1 MQIWGLRHTALSIVL
16 CLGVVGCSHKNK
28 KVVMDETGSGYGA
41 VTQGAGE
48 GSEFAGSEDNMAVG
62 DLLAQRKIY
71 FAYDRSD
78 ISERDY
84 AMIQAHAENLR
95 RNPDIHVRIEGHADE
110 HGSREYNI
118 ALGERR
124 ARTVANALVSQGV
137 AAHQI
142 ATVSFGKE
150 KPEAMGHTE
159 EANRLNRRAVIVY
172 EGR

>member
-1 MQIWGLRHTALSIVL
+1 MEIRGLRLTALSIAL
-16 CLGVVGCSHKNK
+16 CLSVVGCSHKNK
-28 KVVMDETGSGYGA
+28 VVVDESDPSYGA

-48 GSEFAGSEDNMAVG
+48 GSGFAGSEDGLAG
-62 DLLAQRKIY
+62 DLLAHRKIY

-84 AMIQAHAENLR
+84 AIIQAHAENLR
-95 RNPDIHVRIEGHADE
+95 QNADLHVRIEGHADE

-124 ARTVANALVSQGV
+124 ARAVANALISQGV
-137 AAHQI
+137 SAHQI

-150 KPEAMGHTE
+150 KPEATGHSE